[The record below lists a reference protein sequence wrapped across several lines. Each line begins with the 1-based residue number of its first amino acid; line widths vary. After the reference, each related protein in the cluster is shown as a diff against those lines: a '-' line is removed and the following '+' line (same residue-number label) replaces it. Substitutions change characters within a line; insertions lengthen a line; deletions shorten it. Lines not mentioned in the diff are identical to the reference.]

1 MKQQT
6 FGEMRNPNGWVKVRA
21 VEAIFTKT
29 LSLTY
34 RYEAVK
40 TQDVSFNIDV
50 SVLTAWGF
58 TQAPIEEGRLG
69 RRP

>member
-6 FGEMRNPNGWVKVRA
+6 FGKMHDAKDKTRRI
-21 VEAIFTKT
+21 VETIFTKT

-58 TQAPIEEGRLG
+58 TQGPIEEGR
-69 RRP
+69 